1 MKMSA
6 MNTNYYL
13 LITISL
19 LAGFFM
25 RPLHMFI
32 MGKGISLVK
41 YVSHKSSAIVI
52 LFSSMLG
59 GMAITLSTIYFTL
72 NLAGFIPLEEKSVIV
87 FIVSFL
93 AGSVFW
99 IFYAR
104 RFNRV
109 CSIGA
114 D

>member
-1 MKMSA
+1 
-6 MNTNYYL
+6 MNSSYYL
-13 LITISL
+13 LIAISV

-41 YVSHKSSAIVI
+41 YVNHKYLAVLLLII
-52 LFSSMLG
+52 SMLG
-59 GMAITLSTIYFTL
+59 GMAITLSTIYL
-72 NLAGFIPLEEKSVIV
+72 SLKLAGFVPLGETGMII

-93 AGSVFW
+93 VGGALW
-99 IFYAR
+99 ILYAR

-109 CSIGA
+109 CSIGLE
-114 D
+114 

>member
-1 MKMSA
+1 
-6 MNTNYYL
+6 MNTSQYF
-13 LITISL
+13 LIAISV

-41 YVSHKSSAIVI
+41 FVNQKPLAIM
-52 LFSSMLG
+52 LLLTSMLG
-59 GMAITLSTIYFTL
+59 GMAITLSAIYLTL
-72 NLAGFIPLEEKSVIV
+72 KLAGFIPLDEKGMII
-87 FIVSFL
+87 FIISFL
-93 AGSVFW
+93 AGGALW
-99 IFYAR
+99 ILYAR

-109 CSIGA
+109 CNIGL

>member
-1 MKMSA
+1 
-6 MNTNYYL
+6 MNTSHYL
-13 LITISL
+13 LIAISL
-19 LAGFFM
+19 LAGFIM

-41 YVSHKSSAIVI
+41 YVHQKSLAIVLLI
-52 LFSSMLG
+52 TSMLG
-59 GMAITLSTIYFTL
+59 GMAITLSSIYLSLKF
-72 NLAGFIPLEEKSVIV
+72 AGFIPLGEKGMVI

-93 AGSVFW
+93 VGSVFW

-109 CSIGA
+109 CSIGLE
-114 D
+114 